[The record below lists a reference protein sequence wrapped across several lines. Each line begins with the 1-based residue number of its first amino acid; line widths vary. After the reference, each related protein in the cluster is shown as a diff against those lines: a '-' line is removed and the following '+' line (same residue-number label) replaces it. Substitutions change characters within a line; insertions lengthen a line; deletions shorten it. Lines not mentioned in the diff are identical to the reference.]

1 MNTPI
6 RTHPAALPQPPAWAQ
21 AALDRLRGVVRAL
34 PVQPPSIV
42 AAAVLDRLLLPR
54 LDAAQR
60 AALLARPVEVE
71 VVDFGLRIRLKLG
84 QRGFAAARA
93 DEAPALTIRARF
105 DALWALARGTDDADR
120 LFFDRQ
126 LVMEGDTE
134 FGLVVKNTLDAIGP
148 LWR

>member
-93 DEAPALTIRARF
+93 TEAPVLVIRARF